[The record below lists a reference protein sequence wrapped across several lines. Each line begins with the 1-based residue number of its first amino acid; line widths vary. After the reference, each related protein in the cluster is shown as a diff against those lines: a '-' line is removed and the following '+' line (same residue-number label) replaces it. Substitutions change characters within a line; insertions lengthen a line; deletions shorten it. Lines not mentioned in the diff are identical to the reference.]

1 METLTKEELQ
11 KRLENLI
18 IHRGA
23 LIDDRTMA
31 KIVADNNTAR
41 LDKRIIETEKEIE
54 ETQELLTRFN

>member
-1 METLTKEELQ
+1 METFTKEELQ

-23 LIDDRTMA
+23 LIDDRTVA
-31 KIVADNNTAR
+31 QIVADNNTAR

-54 ETQELLTRFN
+54 EVQNLLNQSN